1 MSRTS
6 FDRDDRVWPAHLAE
20 LDLEQDDFKDL
31 QADDH
36 YIERDT
42 VLENDLLETTLE
54 DYDDLLS
61 IARDDYGYEQ

>member
-6 FDRDDRVWPAHLAE
+6 FDRDDRVRPADFAE
-20 LDLEQDDFKDL
+20 LGFAQNDFDSLE
-31 QADDH
+31 AEDH

-42 VLENDLLETTLE
+42 VLESDLLETSLE

-61 IARDDYGYEQ
+61 IAQDDYYE